1 MDTQRAFMFSRL
13 NSPRASCQGS
23 VLILVLW
30 VLFFLV
36 TLTIAVG
43 SHVAAAISA
52 AERLWIR
59 TESRSLAEA
68 GAHQALAVAMRQ
80 TNAWDGVA
88 EGAWNRDEAFFAD
101 VPVGDGFCSIYH
113 TEVGR
118 NGSIVTNVGI
128 VGEDGKLNLNA
139 ILADKNE
146 PTKLALG
153 VLLASV
159 GDLDAEES
167 QAIAAAIEDWV
178 DEDDEILTGGAENSY
193 YTSLSPPYECANAPM
208 RCISELRLVRGV
220 DCELYE
226 RLVPYVTVYGSG
238 HVNMNCAPE
247 PVIAALAEAFSTRE
261 PDPDACASLAE
272 KIADFRRAGGAFRT
286 DDDFRTPPEELELTG
301 DEQSLLGGI
310 PPSGLDRISSAF
322 RGVASGVVGEDGN
335 SGMSVEFV
343 FDTRTGL
350 FVYWNE
356 L

>member
-13 NSPRASCQGS
+13 NAPRASRQGS

-88 EGAWNRDEAFFAD
+88 EGAWNRDEAVFAD
-101 VPVGDGFCSIYH
+101 VPVGDGFCSIHY

-118 NGSIVTNVGI
+118 NGSIVTNAGI

-139 ILADKNE
+139 IPANE

-159 GDLDAEES
+159 GELDAEAS
-167 QAIAAAIEDWV
+167 QAIVAAIEDWV
-178 DEDDEILTGGAENSY
+178 DDDDEILTGGAESGY
-193 YTSLSPPYECANAPM
+193 YASLSPAYKCANAPM
-208 RCISELRLVRGV
+208 RCISELRLIRGV
-220 DCELYE
+220 DRELYE
-226 RLVPYVTVYGSG
+226 RLVPYVTVYGSE

-247 PVIAALAEAFSTRE
+247 PVIAALAEAYSTGT

-272 KIADFRRAGGAFRT
+272 KIGEFRRAGGAFRT
-286 DDDFRTPPEELELTG
+286 DDDILHPPEELELTG
-301 DEQSLLGGI
+301 DEGSLFGGI

-322 RGVASGVVGEDGN
+322 RGVASGVVGEDGH
-335 SGMSVEFV
+335 SGMSIEFI
-343 FDTRTGL
+343 FDTDTGL
-350 FVYWNE
+350 FVYWHE